1 MRMKGRP
8 TDAIKDTTVKVRL
21 DDHTRKMLAYCV
33 EAMNLSKSELI
44 RLCIAKEYDI
54 ILDSGSI
61 TDVLNSR
68 DAFFDYIFGTE
79 NH

>member
-21 DDHTRKMLAYCV
+21 DDHMTGEIV
-33 EAMNLSKSELI
+33 QD
-44 RLCIAKEYDI
+44 DI

-68 DAFFDYIFGTE
+68 DAFFDYIFETE

>member
-1 MRMKGRP
+1 MLILFTRMIRSR
-8 TDAIKDTTVKVRL
+8 T
-21 DDHTRKMLAYCV
+21 
-33 EAMNLSKSELI
+33 LSISMTGEI
-44 RLCIAKEYDI
+44 VQDDI

>member
-21 DDHTRKMLAYCV
+21 DDHMTGEIV
-33 EAMNLSKSELI
+33 QD
-44 RLCIAKEYDI
+44 DI

>member
-21 DDHTRKMLAYCV
+21 DDHTRKMLAYYV

-44 RLCIAKEYDI
+44 RLCIAKEYKE
-54 ILDSGSI
+54 LLEDS
-61 TDVLNSR
+61 LK
-68 DAFFDYIFGTE
+68 
-79 NH
+79 

>member
-1 MRMKGRP
+1 MKGRP

-21 DDHTRKMLAYCV
+21 DDHMTGEIV
-33 EAMNLSKSELI
+33 QD
-44 RLCIAKEYDI
+44 DI